1 MHGEINSTINVLPPF
16 KYFCS
21 TIGELPTSYLE
32 SMSYYE
38 TLVWLCNYLKETI
51 IPTVNNTGNAVTELQ
66 NLYIQLQD
74 YVNTYFD
81 NLDVQE
87 EINKK
92 IDDMVESG
100 EFQTI
105 FNPILNELIS
115 PFSERVETLESN
127 VNILESR
134 VNNITELPA
143 GSTSGDAEL
152 TDIRI
157 GGNGVTYSSAGNAV
171 RGQYDALHDTNKH
184 FDKYE
189 LNLTFTDGFIKPV
202 DLTYGTGGDHT
213 YSNVFLLPAM
223 SILHMPRITRSTGVV
238 AICECDI
245 EGNPTNL
252 IWPGCGIGDS
262 DGSYCY
268 FITTEDI
275 YIRVAGNKNE
285 AVINYNHY
293 YISKFDKDIIIDENN
308 FATYRY
314 ISYGDAY
321 GNGGL
326 TSNSSSIPGYIH
338 STNLFIPKGFTIEFY
353 SAGNNAN
360 WALSEWDYNYTRVR
374 SLITGNNEI
383 QHLQYTSDK
392 NQFVRLSGMTT
403 PIANNFNDIIPEN
416 KWKGWKMY
424 YKPLHYDKNNILYG
438 KKLTVM
444 GDSLIYGNRLG
455 NGATWITNV
464 GINNNMV
471 YTNLG
476 DNGNPVA
483 VVENSGEIAM
493 VDRIDTIPTDT
504 EYFVLLGGANDKR
517 LNVPLGEI
525 NSTDKATFYG
535 ALNIIISGVRT
546 RCPKAKILLLTTYNR
561 FASKNSYNLGDID
574 YAEAMIEAGRNN
586 LVPVF
591 DNFHNSGVNFLDS
604 KQDAWMDES
613 RNVQKFENN
622 QTVYI
627 DDTHHFSIE
636 GYDWITPIYENL
648 LKGL

>member
-1 MHGEINSTINVLPPF
+1 VSNFEKIEKDEINILSPF
-16 KYFCS
+16 K
-21 TIGELPTSYLE
+21 LLVLE
-32 SMSYYE
+32 NFPFIE
-38 TLVWLCNYLKETI
+38 ADFDAITNYQLMCKMTEYMNSI
-51 IPTVNNTGNAVTELQ
+51 NTN
-66 NLYIQLQD
+66 
-74 YVNTYFD
+74 VNTLNENENRVYNAFNELVEYINNYFD

-87 EINKK
+87 EINNKL
-92 IDDMVESG
+92 DSMVESG
-100 EFQTI
+100 EMQTI
-105 FNPILNELIS
+105 LNSLLEPIENKVDGIRS
-115 PFSERVETLESN
+115 D
-127 VNILESR
+127 VNILTER
-134 VNNITELPA
+134 VNNITELPE

-157 GGNGVTYSSAGNAV
+157 GGNGVTYSSAGNSV
-171 RGQYDALHDTNKH
+171 RGQYDALHNTNKH

-189 LNLTFTDGFIKPV
+189 LNLTFTPGFIKPV
-202 DLTYGTGGDHT
+202 DLSYGNGGDHT

-223 SILHMPRITRSTGVV
+223 SILHMPRITRSNSVV
-238 AICECDI
+238 SICECDI
-245 EGNPTNL
+245 EGNPTKL
-252 IWPGCGIGDS
+252 IWKGCGIQES

-275 YIRVAGNKNE
+275 YIRVAGNIND
-285 AVINYNHY
+285 AVKNYNHY
-293 YISKFDKDIIIDENN
+293 YVSKFDKDIIIDDSN
-308 FATYRY
+308 FATYGY
-314 ISYGDAY
+314 NSVGDVY

-338 STNLFIPKGFTIEFY
+338 STNFFIPKGFTIEFY
-353 SAGNNAN
+353 SAGNTSN
-360 WALSEWDYNYTRVR
+360 WALSEWDYNYGRVR
-374 SLITGNNEI
+374 SLILGNNEI

-403 PIANNFNDIIPEN
+403 PIANNFNDIIPVN

-455 NGATWITNV
+455 NGATWVTNV

-483 VVENSGEIAM
+483 VVENSGEVAM

-517 LNVPLGEI
+517 LNVPIGEI
-525 NSTDKATFYG
+525 NSTDKTSFYG
-535 ALNIIISGVRT
+535 ALNTIIAGVRD

-561 FASKNSYNLGDID
+561 FASKNTYNLGDID
-574 YAEAMIEAGRNN
+574 YAEAMIQAGRNN

-636 GYDWITPIYENL
+636 GYEWITPIYENL

>member
-1 MHGEINSTINVLPPF
+1 MSDFNKIEKNNINVLSPF
-16 KYFCS
+16 K
-21 TIGELPTSYLE
+21 L
-32 SMSYYE
+32 
-38 TLVWLCNYLKETI
+38 LV
-51 IPTVNNTGNAVTELQ
+51 LQ
-66 NLYIQLQD
+66 NFPFIEADFDAITNYQLMCKMTE
-74 YVNTYFD
+74 YMNNINTNVNTLNENENRVYDAFNALIDYINNYFN

-92 IDDMVESG
+92 LDDMVESG

-105 FNPILNELIS
+105 LNELLVPIEDKVDGIRS
-115 PFSERVETLESN
+115 D
-127 VNILESR
+127 VNILTER
-134 VNNITELPA
+134 VDNLVSLPD
-143 GSTSGDAEL
+143 GSTAGDAEL

-171 RGQYDALHDTNKH
+171 RGQYDALHNTNKH

-189 LNLTFTDGFIKPV
+189 LNLTFTPGFIKPE

-223 SILHMPRITRSTGVV
+223 SILHMPRITRSQSVT

-252 IWPGCGIGDS
+252 IWRGGAISSS
-262 DGSYCY
+262 DGSYAY

-275 YIRVAGNKNE
+275 YIRVAGNTNE
-285 AVINYNHY
+285 AVKNYNHY
-293 YISKFDKDIIIDENN
+293 YVSKFDKDIIIDENN
-308 FATYRY
+308 FLKYSY
-314 ISYGDAY
+314 VNLDSPVYGD
-321 GNGGL
+321 GGL
-326 TSNSSSIPGYIH
+326 SINSSSRVGYIH

-353 SAGNNAN
+353 SAGDISN
-360 WALSEWDYNYTRVR
+360 WALSEWSYDYARVR
-374 SLITGNNEI
+374 SLILGNNEI
-383 QHLQYTSDK
+383 EHIQYTSDK

-403 PIANNFNDIIPEN
+403 PIAGNFNDIIPVD
-416 KWKGWKMY
+416 KFKGFKIY

-455 NGATWITNV
+455 NGATWVTNV

-483 VVENSGEIAM
+483 VVENSGEVAM

-517 LNVPLGEI
+517 LNVPIGEI
-525 NSTDKATFYG
+525 NSTDKTTFYG
-535 ALNIIISGVRT
+535 ALNTIIAGVRD

-574 YAEAMIEAGRNN
+574 YAEAMIQAGRNN

-613 RNVQKFENN
+613 RNVQKIENN

-627 DDTHHFSIE
+627 DNTHHFSIE
-636 GYDWITPIYENL
+636 GYEWITPIYENL